1 MFDWHL
7 ALGIFSGL
15 LAMAAIIPYVRD
27 ILHGTTRPNVVSWSL
42 WVLLLSI
49 AALAQLSAGASWSLV
64 LVVGDLIGTAS
75 VLVLC
80 LIGYGYGKYSWLDGI
95 CFALALV
102 AIVLWQITNQPLL
115 AIGLAALADFLA
127 SVPTLVKSYKDPR
140 SEEPTQFFII
150 AIAALLGVLSTSIFD
165 PANLVFPA
173 YLFCINIAIGG
184 TAFLRAR
191 LLVH

>member
-7 ALGIFSGL
+7 ALGIVSGL
-15 LAMAAIIPYVRD
+15 LATVAIVPYVRD

-42 WVLLLSI
+42 WVVLLAI
-49 AALAQLSAGASWSLV
+49 AALAQFSAGASWSLV
-64 LVVGDLIGTAS
+64 LVVGDLIGTAA

-80 LIGYGYGKYSWLDGI
+80 LVGYGYGKYSWLDGL

-102 AIVLWQITNQPLL
+102 AIVLWQITEQPLL

-127 SVPTLVKSYKDPR
+127 SVPTLAKAYRDPK

-150 AIAALLGVLSTSIFD
+150 ATAALLGVFSTSIFD
-165 PANLVFPA
+165 PANLAFPL
-173 YLFCINIAIGG
+173 YLFCINAAIGG

-191 LLVH
+191 SVA